1 MRSGISFVNR
11 EGPGRFIT
19 TCLAIL
25 TTTKVGTASCGFRR
39 EAMDWNHIEG
49 MWKQAKGKVKEK
61 WGQLTEDD
69 LRFKYHQQ
77 AA

>member
-1 MRSGISFVNR
+1 
-11 EGPGRFIT
+11 
-19 TCLAIL
+19 
-25 TTTKVGTASCGFRR
+25 
-39 EAMDWNHIEG
+39 MDWNHIEG